1 MACEQMSEFSQSQQL
16 EKLLKSIDQ
25 RQAKVAIL
33 GMGYV
38 GIPLA
43 VAVGN
48 AGFSVLGFDILE
60 DRIEQLNACVSPIA
74 HIENVSLQKIK
85 SRGFEATSDFSRVAE
100 CDAIIICVPTPL
112 NKSRE
117 PDLSF
122 VISTMESIAAHIKP
136 GQILSLESTTWP
148 GTTTEVLKPYI
159 ERRGMTVGSDFFLV
173 YSPEREDPGNAH
185 FNTQMIPKVLGG
197 DTPSCLAA
205 GTAIYKAFISEV
217 VPVSSTK
224 AAEMTKLL
232 ENIQRSVNIGLMN
245 EMKVVA
251 DAMELDIF
259 EVIDAAATKPFG
271 FTPYY
276 PGPGIGG
283 HCIPIDPFYL
293 TWKAREYG
301 LHTRFIE
308 LAGEINANMPSY
320 VLNRLVRAL
329 SDQGTALKGAKVL
342 VLGIAYKRD
351 IDDVRESPSVM
362 VMELLRDWGAQLSYS
377 DPHVMRFP
385 DMREHKFDLASVELT
400 AEVLADKDAVILL
413 TDHTAFDYELIA
425 QHAQLLLDTRGVYR
439 RRGIDVPTA

>member
-1 MACEQMSEFSQSQQL
+1 MSYNARSPLLNSLLVRIEGRQS
-16 EKLLKSIDQ
+16 KIG
-25 RQAKVAIL
+25 VI

-43 VAVGN
+43 VAVGR

-60 DRIEQLNACVSPIA
+60 ERIRQLNACESPIG
-74 HIENVSLQKIK
+74 HIPNTALEEIK
-85 SRGFEATSDFSRVAE
+85 AVGFEASNDFSRATE
-100 CDAIIICVPTPL
+100 CDALIICVPTPL
-112 NKSRE
+112 DKTRE
-117 PDLSF
+117 PDLSY
-122 VISTMESIAAHIKP
+122 VVSTMESIGPHLSK
-136 GQILSLESTTWP
+136 GQLLALESTTWP
-148 GTTTEVLKPYI
+148 GTTEEVLRPYV
-159 ERRGMTVGSDFFLV
+159 ERAGLTVGMDFFLV

-185 FNTQMIPKVLGG
+185 FNTHTIPKVLGG
-197 DTPSCLAA
+197 DTAA
-205 GTAIYKAFISEV
+205 CREAGMALYGAFIGTV

-224 AAEMTKLL
+224 AAELTKLL

-251 DAMELDIF
+251 DAMDLDIF

-320 VLNRLVRAL
+320 VVNKLVRAL
-329 SDQGTALKGAKVL
+329 SERGRALNGAKVL

-351 IDDVRESPSVM
+351 IEDVRESPSVF
-362 VMELLRDWGAQLSYS
+362 VMEHLRDWGAVLSYS
-377 DPHVMRFP
+377 DPYVPTFP
-385 DMREHKFDLASVELT
+385 KMREHKFDLSSVPLTPELL
-400 AEVLADKDAVILL
+400 AAQDVVLLL
-413 TDHTAFDYELIA
+413 TDHSGFDYDLIA
-425 QHAQLLLDTRGVYR
+425 QHAPLLIDTRGIYR
-439 RRGIDVPTA
+439 RRGITVLTA